1 MTLMTLNGA
10 VEEVKKRD
18 PGCYINR
25 GLLERAI
32 RDGKIGCISVGRR
45 KIVNVD
51 RVMEYLSTACD
62 AEKPRTTNRKGGA

>member
-1 MTLMTLNGA
+1 MTLNNA
-10 VEEVKKRD
+10 VDEIKKRD
-18 PGCYINR
+18 PGCYVTR

-32 RDGKIGCISVGRR
+32 HDGKIGYIPVGRR

-51 RVMEYLSTACD
+51 KVMEYLSTACD